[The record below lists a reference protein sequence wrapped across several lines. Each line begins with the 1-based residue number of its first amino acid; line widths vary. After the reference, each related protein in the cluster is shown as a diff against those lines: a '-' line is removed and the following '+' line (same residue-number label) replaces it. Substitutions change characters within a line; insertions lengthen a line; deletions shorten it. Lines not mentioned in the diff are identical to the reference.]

1 MVTLQKENEMN
12 DLTLNEVGMTELSM
26 EEIDDVSGGVLCL
39 LVLAFAGGYG
49 VGTMI
54 YNKMMK

>member
-1 MVTLQKENEMN
+1 MN

-54 YNKMMK
+54 YNKMMNNLVPGQA

>member
-1 MVTLQKENEMN
+1 MN